1 MDPHSIRIVP
11 KRDDA
16 RAVAPG
22 ALAHL
27 SDLDHDYMVA
37 DPLPDF
43 RHWKVTLPDGRRLGK
58 VDDIVVDTS
67 TMMGKYVEVKAD
79 RDVLLGDEDRWVL
92 VPVESVR
99 IDSAEDR
106 VVIDHL
112 PAGGL
117 ANAPRHRGR
126 IPTAEEERV
135 VLGYFEITPAGGR
148 RG

>member
-1 MDPHSIRIVP
+1 MNTQSILIVP
-11 KRDDA
+11 KRDGA

-27 SDLDHDYMVA
+27 SDLDDDYMIA

-43 RHWKVTLPDGRRLGK
+43 RDWKVTLPDGRRVGT

-67 TMMGKYVEVKAD
+67 TMTGKYVEVKVD

-92 VPVESVR
+92 VPVESIRV
-99 IDSAEDR
+99 DADGTR
-106 VVIDHL
+106 VVVDRL

-117 ANAPRHRGR
+117 ADAPRRRGQL
-126 IPTAEEERV
+126 PTAEEERV
-135 VLGYFEITPAGGR
+135 IVAYYDGR
-148 RG
+148 PLKGRP